1 MNFVKAPN
9 SPNISYY
16 MLEQSK
22 IFKRQRPRSSTGR
35 INPHARA
42 SRMISS
48 NYASEERIK
57 KSQQNLIMKG
67 GNTCN
72 PDAVGGQTLQSNA
85 AMVQD
90 PYLQKKNFFSTN
102 TLHGVQKHVQEMQ
115 SFLDEN
121 IIGDDGMRFRSV
133 KQNARI
139 AKKSRTRAFSA
150 LNTTT
155 VRTNSKASVRR
166 LKEL

>member
-1 MNFVKAPN
+1 
-9 SPNISYY
+9 
-16 MLEQSK
+16 
-22 IFKRQRPRSSTGR
+22 
-35 INPHARA
+35 
-42 SRMISS
+42 
-48 NYASEERIK
+48 
-57 KSQQNLIMKG
+57 
-67 GNTCN
+67 
-72 PDAVGGQTLQSNA
+72 
-85 AMVQD
+85 MVQD